1 VLALLVAVA
10 FSALMAACGGD
21 AQSSSTTRAAAEEAT
36 AEPAVTVTPSAVT
49 EPSPTMAPTE
59 EPTALAPPE
68 ATATPEPAPVPTRRP
83 SAPPTIAPA
92 EPTATTPPPAY
103 QPITVEVVASG
114 RRFSPGTLTIPA
126 HVVVTLLMRN
136 VDAGVP
142 HDIGVNV
149 VGGGRTETCAG
160 PCAGTLVFAAHQAG
174 SYHFFCS
181 LHPEMVGD
189 LTVTE

>member
-1 VLALLVAVA
+1 VVAFLVAVTLSA
-10 FSALMAACGGD
+10 FAAACRDDG
-21 AQSSSTTRAAAEEAT
+21 QSHLTTRSAAEEAS

-59 EPTALAPPE
+59 EPPALAPPE
-68 ATATPEPAPVPTRRP
+68 ATATPEPAPVPARRP
-83 SAPPTIAPA
+83 PAPTSAPA
-92 EPTATTPPPAY
+92 EPTATTPPQTY

-114 RRFSPGTLTIPA
+114 QRFSPDSLTIPA
-126 HVVVTLLMRN
+126 HVVVTLVMRN
-136 VDAGVP
+136 VDAGVL

-160 PCAGTLVFAAHQAG
+160 PCTGTLVFAAHLAG

-189 LTVTE
+189 LMVTE